1 MLTTAVATRTRAPFW
16 SVLEWNHCGKRI
28 VLGCLVKAA
37 GNMKADI
44 LEFWQGYLA
53 GLQPSHF
60 DRQPEPDSVFSFG
73 DSSEM
78 ADQLAILVRQG
89 VKTATCSA
97 LSSYEEDQIPQPQK
111 GNLSVVLD
119 GSGLPVCVIETLEV
133 FVAPFSEVS
142 ERFAYE
148 EGEGDRSLAY
158 WRKAHQNF
166 FSRHCSKD
174 RVFDERMLV
183 VCERFKLVYASRAEL

>member
-1 MLTTAVATRTRAPFW
+1 MFSTAVATCARGPFS
-16 SVLEWNHCGKRI
+16 SVLEWNYCGKRI
-28 VLGCLVKAA
+28 VMGCPVEAPGA
-37 GNMKADI
+37 MKADI
-44 LEFWQGYLA
+44 PEFWQGYLA
-53 GLQPSHF
+53 GLQPSHS

-78 ADQLAILVRQG
+78 ADQMAILVRQG
-89 VKTATCSA
+89 IKTATCSA
-97 LSSYEEDQIPQPQK
+97 LSTYEEDQTSLPQK

-119 GSGLPVCVIETLEV
+119 GSGFPVCIIETLEA
-133 FVAPFSEVS
+133 FVASFNEVS

-158 WRKAHQNF
+158 WRKAHRNF
-166 FSRHCSKD
+166 FSRHCSKN
-174 RVFDERMLV
+174 RVFDERMLL